1 MYIDIYSI
9 FPLAGSTCLH
19 SNNTSPVPNPQVA
32 TCKLINYIL
41 NVLKICTG
49 WLRRSPLKQH
59 HLQSGVHWLQLNPK
73 FICWRYFH
81 WLAPHVSTQTV
92 PSVQNPQVAT
102 RKLVNYILN
111 VLKISTGWLQQS
123 PLKKQHLWSEIHWLQ
138 LNQK

>member
-1 MYIDIYSI
+1 MLEL

-81 WLAPHVSTQTV
+81 WLAPPVSTQTV
-92 PSVQNPQVAT
+92 PTVTAKIQNP
-102 RKLVNYILN
+102 YIC
-111 VLKISTGWLQQS
+111 
-123 PLKKQHLWSEIHWLQ
+123 WSYIHWLAPPAPLKQ
-138 LNQK
+138 HISGFRSETHRLLAWCRYPPS